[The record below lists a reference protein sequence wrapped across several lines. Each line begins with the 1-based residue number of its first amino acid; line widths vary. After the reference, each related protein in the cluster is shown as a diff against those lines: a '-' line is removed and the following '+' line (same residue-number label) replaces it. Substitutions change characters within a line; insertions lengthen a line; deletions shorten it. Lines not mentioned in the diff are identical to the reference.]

1 MKSLN
6 FLVIKG
12 KFIWRLLAI
21 AVVIG
26 AATIWYSF
34 QSDAIPAMQNK
45 AEKIREIHLITNE
58 LKTTTEDG
66 KEIEI
71 YRWDPGT
78 IYVKKGEKVN
88 LKLFGVY
95 GKEHPFIIEG
105 TNIQGTVKKG
115 EETVIPVQFE
125 KEGVY
130 RLICVTHLDYDHHG
144 PMIAHIIVED

>member
-1 MKSLN
+1 MLN
-6 FLVIKG
+6 FFVIKG
-12 KFIWRLLAI
+12 KHLWKIIIFIF
-21 AVVIG
+21 VIG
-26 AATIWYSF
+26 AASIWYSF
-34 QSDAIPAMQNK
+34 QADVIPAFQSDA
-45 AEKIREIHLITNE
+45 EKTREIHLIPNE
-58 LKTTTEDG
+58 LKTKTEDG

-78 IYVKKGEKVN
+78 IFVKKGEKIN

-105 TNIQGTVKKG
+105 TDIQGTVKKG
-115 EETVIPVQFE
+115 EETVIPVKFD
-125 KEGVY
+125 KEGIY